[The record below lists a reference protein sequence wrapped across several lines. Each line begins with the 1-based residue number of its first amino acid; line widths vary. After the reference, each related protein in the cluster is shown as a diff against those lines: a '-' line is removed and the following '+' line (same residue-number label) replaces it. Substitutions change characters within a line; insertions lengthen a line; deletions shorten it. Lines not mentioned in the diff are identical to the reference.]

1 MTSQPPRRPNTADI
15 VMARRQGKNYYTAST
30 GAEASADAAAEL
42 PSAGAQQI
50 LDAIAELRA
59 DLSNGKMSAAHAEN
73 ADEAESAVE
82 TEAADE
88 AEPDAPAVD
97 DVAVRENEE
106 LRKQLAELSVAI
118 SETKREISSLRDP
131 AASSAEDVKAATLE
145 LDAVVNS
152 TESATNDIMEAA
164 ESIDD
169 LAAQLTSQLTSD
181 ADRALAED
189 INERVIKIFEACNFQ
204 DITGQRITKVVN
216 TLKFVDERV
225 GAMMTLWGAVPGD
238 ADAAARPDTE
248 GDDHLLNG
256 PALEGEASSQ
266 EDIDALFD

>member
-1 MTSQPPRRPNTADI
+1 
-15 VMARRQGKNYYTAST
+15 
-30 GAEASADAAAEL
+30 
-42 PSAGAQQI
+42 

-59 DLSNGKMSAAHAEN
+59 DLSNGKMTAGSTGADTEPDL
-73 ADEAESAVE
+73 ADELEPAETVPG
-82 TEAADE
+82 DG
-88 AEPDAPAVD
+88 
-97 DVAVRENEE
+97 AVRENEE
-106 LRKQLAELSVAI
+106 LRKQLSELSVAI

-131 AASSAEDVKAATLE
+131 AASSADDVKAATLE

-152 TESATNDIMEAA
+152 TEVATNDIMEAA
-164 ESIDD
+164 EMIDD
-169 LAAQLTSQLTSD
+169 LAARLTSQLTND

-189 INERVIKIFEACNFQ
+189 INDRVIKIFEACNFQ

-225 GAMMTLWGAVPGD
+225 GAMMALWGAVPGESEGSLQTD
-238 ADAAARPDTE
+238 AD

-266 EDIDALFD
+266 DDIDALFD